1 MFSEEEIISVKNL
14 RKEFK
19 VPQKDDEGFL
29 SSIKQLF
36 NRKYVTVTA
45 VDDITMSVRKGEI
58 RALIGP
64 NGSGKSTTIKI
75 LTGTLYP
82 TGGSVK
88 VAGFVPWVDRK
99 AYLRR
104 IGVVTGQRSG
114 LMWDLPPIDTFAFNR
129 EIYRIPGEKYNRTIG
144 EFTELLDLSEI
155 IKRPVRQLSLGE
167 RMKCEVV
174 CALLHEPQIV
184 YLDEPTIG
192 LDTNAK
198 ASIHELIKKV
208 NKEKK
213 TTFILTTHDLDDVEN
228 LCENITVINKG
239 LIVYVDSIKNI
250 KNLVS
255 KKRIVKLVFS
265 EEVER
270 NALKDYEIIEWR
282 PLGAK
287 IRVDLG
293 ERSIQDIIA
302 NVIKSVP
309 CIDFMIESIGI
320 EEIISQIYTW

>member
-1 MFSEEEIISVKNL
+1 MFSEDEIICVKNL
-14 RKEFK
+14 KKEFK
-19 VPQKDDEGFL
+19 VPQKEGEGL
-29 SSIKQLF
+29 MYSIKQLF

-45 VDDITMSVRKGEI
+45 VDDICMSVRRGEI

-82 TGGSVK
+82 TDGSVK
-88 VAGFVPWVDRK
+88 VAGFIPWIDRK
-99 AYLRR
+99 AYLHR

-129 EIYRIPGEKYNRTIG
+129 EIYKIPREKYLRTIS

-174 CALLHEPQIV
+174 CALLHEPEIV

-192 LDTNAK
+192 LDLNAK
-198 ASIHELIKKV
+198 ASIHKFIKKI
-208 NKEKK
+208 NQEKK

-239 LIVYVDSIKNI
+239 SIVFVDSLKNI

-255 KKRIVKLVFS
+255 QKRIVNLVFS
-265 EEVER
+265 EEIEKD
-270 NALKDYEIIEWR
+270 ALKDYEIIEWK
-282 PLGAK
+282 PLSAK
-287 IRVDLG
+287 IRVDLSD
-293 ERSIQDIIA
+293 RSIQDIIT

-309 CIDFMIESIGI
+309 CIDFMIENIGI

>member
-1 MFSEEEIISVKNL
+1 LFSEEEIISVKNL

-104 IGVVTGQRSG
+104 IGVVTGRDPG
-114 LMWDLPPIDTFAFNR
+114 LCGIC
-129 EIYRIPGEKYNRTIG
+129 
-144 EFTELLDLSEI
+144 
-155 IKRPVRQLSLGE
+155 RPLI
-167 RMKCEVV
+167 
-174 CALLHEPQIV
+174 LLH
-184 YLDEPTIG
+184 
-192 LDTNAK
+192 
-198 ASIHELIKKV
+198 SI
-208 NKEKK
+208 EKFIEYPEK
-213 TTFILTTHDLDDVEN
+213 STT
-228 LCENITVINKG
+228 G
-239 LIVYVDSIKNI
+239 
-250 KNLVS
+250 
-255 KKRIVKLVFS
+255 
-265 EEVER
+265 
-270 NALKDYEIIEWR
+270 
-282 PLGAK
+282 
-287 IRVDLG
+287 
-293 ERSIQDIIA
+293 Q
-302 NVIKSVP
+302 
-309 CIDFMIESIGI
+309 
-320 EEIISQIYTW
+320 